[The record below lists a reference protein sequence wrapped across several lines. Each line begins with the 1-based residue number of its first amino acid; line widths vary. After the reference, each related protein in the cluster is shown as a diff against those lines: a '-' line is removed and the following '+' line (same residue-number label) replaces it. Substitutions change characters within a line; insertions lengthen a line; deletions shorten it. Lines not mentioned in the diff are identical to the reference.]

1 MRVEFPRIE
10 VFPVICLIIAAYFIY
25 HGIYGARGYRRMNQ
39 VRQEIASDRQVA
51 EEIRAKKEY
60 LSRRVGS
67 LSAESLD
74 MDQLEESAF
83 RILNMGSKADQVI
96 LLD

>member
-1 MRVEFPRIE
+1 MRVEFPRLE
-10 VFPVICLIIAAYFIY
+10 VFPVICLIIAAYFVY
-25 HGIYGARGYRRMNQ
+25 HGIYGARGYRRMFQ
-39 VRQEIASDRQVA
+39 VRQEIVQARQVA
-51 EEIRAKKEY
+51 DEIRAKKTA
-60 LSRRVGS
+60 LARRVDS

-83 RILNMGSKADQVI
+83 RILNMGSRADQVI

>member
-10 VFPVICLIIAAYFIY
+10 IFPVICLIIALYFVY
-25 HGIYGARGYRRMNQ
+25 HGISGARGYRRMAQ
-39 VRQEIASDRQVA
+39 VRQEIVQARQAA
-51 EEIRAKKEY
+51 EEMRAKKTA
-60 LSRRVGS
+60 LARRVDS

-83 RILNMGSKADQVI
+83 RILNMGSKEDQVI